1 MTAALAVLL
10 GLYAAIFAF
19 DVFLELLNIS
29 HVKRSGGIP
38 PPEFAGSVDEGFL
51 ERARRYYADSAL
63 LGIFASAVDAAIVI
77 VFFGVLLGAYGLYVS
92 SFKLPFILAGAAFF
106 IPLYWAQL
114 LFSIPFSLYRTFR
127 IEKKYGFNTMTAG
140 LWAADLVKSAV
151 ISTALLAL
159 LIIAALALVQM
170 SPQRWWLW
178 IWAFLTAFGVFMM
191 YLSPYVIEPLFNKF
205 EPLEDAALRDAAV
218 DLAAHAGIR
227 VDKVLKM
234 DASRRT
240 RHTNAYFTG
249 IGRAKR
255 IVLFDTLIK
264 NLSHEELLA
273 VVAHEAGHWKKRHL
287 LRRMLTAQAVML
299 ASLYIAYAAM
309 KGELIN
315 NLFGITGGSFFT
327 KALIIAFIGSIIAY
341 PAGFVSRWTSRRHE
355 KEADEYALSLTG
367 DKEGLVRSLI
377 KLSKDNLS
385 NLNPHPLYSS
395 LKYSHPPV
403 TQRLRYIRESGTA

>member
-1 MTAALAVLL
+1 MTAALTVAL
-10 GLYAAIFAF
+10 GLYAFIFAF
-19 DVFLELLNIS
+19 DVFLELLNVS
-29 HVKRSGGIP
+29 HLKKSGGIA
-38 PPEFAGSVDEGFL
+38 PPEFAGSVDADFL
-51 ERARRYYADSAL
+51 ERAGRYHADSAL
-63 LGIFASAVDAAIVI
+63 LGIFASAMDAAAVI
-77 VFFGVLLGAYGLYVS
+77 VFFGALLGAYGIYVS
-92 SFKLPFILAGAAFF
+92 SFRLPFILAGAAFF

-114 LFSIPFSLYRTFR
+114 LLSIPFSMYRTFR
-127 IEKKYGFNTMTAG
+127 IERKYGFNTMTSG

-159 LIIAALALVQM
+159 LIIAALAIVQM

-205 EPLEDAALRDAAV
+205 EPLEDATLAHALTA
-218 DLAAHAGIR
+218 LAARAGIR
-227 VDKVLKM
+227 VDKVLMM

-264 NLSHEELLA
+264 NLSREELLA

-299 ASLYIAYAAM
+299 ASLYIAYTAM
-309 KGELIN
+309 KGDMLN
-315 NLFGITGGSFFT
+315 GLFGITGGSFFT
-327 KALIIAFIGSIIAY
+327 KALIASFIGSIAAY

-355 KEADEYALSLTG
+355 KEADMYAVCLTG

-385 NLNPHPLYSS
+385 NPNPHPLYSS
-395 LKYSHPPV
+395 LKYSHPAV
-403 TQRLRYIRESGTA
+403 RERIRYVRGR